1 MHAAY
6 LFQCGDEELFAVS
19 PDKAGTNIPRSSCTQ
34 GWQLRQAFQLGRQDP
49 VPSVICPK
57 SVLRSITDKG
67 YYIWRAGWLP
77 AYGDRRDRVSMF

>member
-1 MHAAY
+1 
-6 LFQCGDEELFAVS
+6 
-19 PDKAGTNIPRSSCTQ
+19 
-34 GWQLRQAFQLGRQDP
+34 
-49 VPSVICPK
+49 VPNAICPK